1 MSFKTITDEII
12 ELHRLKAADY
22 ASNEDPYQNFRENA
36 KLWGRLAWVEP
47 LIRLSEKVFRLINL
61 IVNKKIPNNESI
73 RDSIKDIICLAII
86 ALDMFDENKE
96 LTLGELHDTQS
107 PQK

>member
-36 KLWGRLAWVEP
+36 RLWGRLAWVEP
-47 LIRLSEKVFRLINL
+47 LIRLSEKVFRLILFHNYDL
-61 IVNKKIPNNESI
+61 
-73 RDSIKDIICLAII
+73 
-86 ALDMFDENKE
+86 F
-96 LTLGELHDTQS
+96 LTSLFTFPFTAVLFFLLYL
-107 PQK
+107 